1 MTNTNTTAKTADE
14 SHAEYSRDGWGG
26 RGSLTRLVG
35 ELERQKA
42 TKIDFVA
49 DVRSLGSTLE
59 DSALKLDAPKDES
72 IPTIKMI
79 PKTAQVRE
87 FIDRDGI
94 EFSDSAFSQ
103 LLQKSEPAIPIR
115 YGRKLLAGNG
125 VACSNLLEETFF
137 GSANRRLFRCLDG
150 RVRAVLSGSYRF
162 VDHYDLAFT
171 ALEVV
176 QERGGEVIEATLDE
190 RRMRLKFT
198 SRAIFDVLEAT
209 RTGSDKSSW
218 YAGGI
223 GSKEH
228 LRKVGAN
235 AGDELPGGPG
245 TVHPSVVLSNSET
258 GHGGVSVRL
267 GILHGICFN
276 LATVETI
283 VSDIH
288 LGGKLEA
295 GVFTDETRAAD
306 SKAIFLKARDAIKT
320 AFEPERFSKLIAKLR
335 KSADIAIDAPSSVV
349 GLVAERLDLDQAKRD
364 SIMSFFV
371 RDYAPNALGLASAIT
386 RASQDEDH
394 PEVAEDWEAFAG
406 EILRAPERTLAAAL
420 A

>member
-1 MTNTNTTAKTADE
+1 MTNTNTTKQAGEA
-14 SHAEYSRDGWGG
+14 HAEYSRDGWGG
-26 RGSLTRLVG
+26 RGSLTQLVA

-49 DVRSLGSTLE
+49 DVRSLHAIATEEGTEDGSFPRMLM
-59 DSALKLDAPKDES
+59 APMADES
-72 IPTIKMI
+72 GTP
-79 PKTAQVRE
+79 VRE
-87 FIDRDGI
+87 FIDASGI
-94 EFSDSAFSQ
+94 EFSESAFSQ
-103 LLQKSEPAIPIR
+103 LAQKSEPPIPVR
-115 YGRKLLAGNG
+115 YARKLLSVDPDACGNL
-125 VACSNLLEETFF
+125 VDSTFF
-137 GSANRRLFRCLDG
+137 GSGNRRLFRCLDG
-150 RVRAVLSGSYRF
+150 RVRAVLSDSYRF

-176 QERGGEVIEATLDE
+176 QEREGEVIEATLDE

-198 SRAIFDVLEAT
+198 SRSIFDVLDAT
-209 RTGSDKSSW
+209 RSGSDKSSW

-235 AGDELPGGPG
+235 AGDDLPGGPG

-288 LGGKLEA
+288 LGGKLDA

-306 SKAIFLKARDAIKT
+306 SKAIFLKARDAIAT
-320 AFEPERFSKLIAKLR
+320 AFEPAKFKKLVAKLR
-335 KSADIAIDAPSSVV
+335 KSADVEIQAPSSAV
-349 GLVAERLDLDQAKRD
+349 GLVAERLDLDQTKRD
-364 SIMSFFV
+364 SIMSFFS

-394 PEVAEDWEAFAG
+394 PEVAEEWEDFAG
-406 EILRAPERTLAAAL
+406 EMLRAPRKTLAAVL